1 MPVRHL
7 PLFSATVSPA
17 RLSALL
23 FCLAGLAAAYWQ
35 APLLTAPAFM
45 PPPAVSAPVPAAP
58 YFYRERL
65 PDAAAS
71 AHAATLAE
79 LPDGRLAAAWFAGSR
94 EGAADVAIHFS
105 TRRLPGDMPGEA
117 ARWSPPRAI
126 VTRGSLEA
134 DVRRMT
140 RKVGNPV
147 LFADGDRL
155 HLFVVSVGLGG
166 WAGSSLNYL
175 HSTDRGEHWSP
186 ARKLIASPFFNI
198 STLARMPP
206 VNLADGGLALPAY
219 HEFLGKH
226 GEWLRL
232 DARQRIIDKVRLP
245 QPRAALQPAAVVLAA
260 GAALAVLR
268 DAGPG
273 QGHVLLARSHDAGQ
287 HWQAGAAL
295 PIRNPNA
302 SVALLR
308 LASGR
313 LLLACNPG
321 DGRNKLS
328 LWVSED
334 QGKAW
339 RETRILEQSNDSG
352 EYSYPT
358 LLQGRDG
365 TIHIV
370 YTWWR
375 QGIRYAAFN
384 ESWLLHEPASSPAP
398 DARLP
403 RMPLEGR

>member
-1 MPVRHL
+1 MSP
-7 PLFSATVSPA
+7 FSAIFPA
-17 RLSALL
+17 IFSAASRSRLSALL
-23 FCLAGLAAAYWQ
+23 FCLGGLAAAYWQ
-35 APLLTAPAFM
+35 SPVLIPPVLVPPLPPVTATATT
-45 PPPAVSAPVPAAP
+45 AAP
-58 YFYRERL
+58 WFQGEHL

-94 EGAADVAIHFS
+94 EGAADVAVYYA
-105 TRRLPGDMPGEA
+105 TALPNAKGEQL
-117 ARWSPPRAI
+117 WSLPRAI
-126 VTRGSLEA
+126 VARSRLET
-134 DVRRMT
+134 DVQRMT

-147 LFADGDRL
+147 LFVEGEKL

-175 HSTDRGEHWSP
+175 SSDDQGAHWS
-186 ARKLIASPFFNI
+186 RTKKLVTSPFFNI

-206 VNLADGGLALPAY
+206 LALADGGLALPVY
-219 HEFLGKH
+219 HEFLKKH

-232 DARQRIIDKVRLP
+232 DAQQRIVDKVRLP
-245 QPRAALQPAAVVLAA
+245 QPRAALQPAAVALDTGEVLAA
-260 GAALAVLR
+260 LR
-268 DAGPG
+268 DAGPD

-287 HWQAGAAL
+287 HWHATAAL

-321 DGRNKLS
+321 DGRNQLS
-328 LWVSED
+328 LWLSEG
-334 QGKAW
+334 QGQSW
-339 RETRILEQSNDSG
+339 RETRILEQSNDSN

-358 LLQGRDG
+358 LLQARDG

-370 YTWWR
+370 YTWRR
-375 QGIRYAAFN
+375 QGIKHAAFN
-384 ESWLLHEPASSPAP
+384 ESWLLHPSATP
-398 DARLP
+398 DPVPVETAR
-403 RMPLEGR
+403 